1 MTMFSMHDAKL
12 AATSKSSAT
21 KPSKKYE
28 QMNMSTASMT
38 DVAEMRADSE
48 TLLSEI
54 CTFH

>member
-1 MTMFSMHDAKL
+1 MP
-12 AATSKSSAT
+12 SKSSAT